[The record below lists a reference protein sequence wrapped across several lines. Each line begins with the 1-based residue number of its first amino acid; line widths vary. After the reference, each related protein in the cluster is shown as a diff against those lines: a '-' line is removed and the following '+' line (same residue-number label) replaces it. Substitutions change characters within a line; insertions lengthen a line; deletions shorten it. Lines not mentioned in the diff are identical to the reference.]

1 MARYRR
7 KPVEVEAWQ
16 WEGRFLVDGVNMS
29 PPWMQEA
36 LADRT
41 AYLEGKGELYIRTL
55 EGVHHA
61 SVGDYIIRGV
71 KGELYPCKPDVFE
84 QTYEPVPQWNGRLE
98 GLDDE
103 FEGGAR

>member
-1 MARYRR
+1 MARYRK
-7 KPVEVEAWQ
+7 KPVEVDAYK
-16 WEGRFLVDGVNMS
+16 WEGSFFVDGVNAS
-29 PPWMQEA
+29 PKWMQDA

-61 SVGDYIIRGV
+61 SVGDYVIRSV

-84 QTYEPVPQWNGRLE
+84 QTYEPVSQWDGRLA

-103 FEGGAR
+103 FEEGIR